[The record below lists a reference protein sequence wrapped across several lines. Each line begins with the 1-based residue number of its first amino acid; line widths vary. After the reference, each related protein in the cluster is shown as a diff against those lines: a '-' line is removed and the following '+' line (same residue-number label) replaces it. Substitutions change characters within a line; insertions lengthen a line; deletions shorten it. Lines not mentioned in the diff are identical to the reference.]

1 MRFRRTLSAILSL
14 FALVPLT
21 GCWDR
26 TELNEISIVV
36 GLGIDRIGDTYHIS
50 VQIVNPAEVTPK
62 SNTGSRLAPV
72 VTFEQEGKTL
82 PDAIGRMS
90 VLSPRRLQFS
100 HLRMVVIGEQ
110 TARQGLRKPLDYLS
124 RYAEMRNDFY
134 LVVAKNRPASDILK
148 VYSPM
153 DPIPANNLYTKL
165 QNSDKQ
171 WAATS
176 MMTLNELLLDME
188 TEGASAF
195 MTGIQ
200 IAGGGSEA
208 AGAGAQ
214 QQIAPSRNLEYSGTA
229 MFDKDRLVGWLDEQG
244 TKAINYVTDSV
255 KWTVGYLRCP
265 DNGRA
270 SVELFNTHAKVKVRG
285 SNKDDLSIH
294 AYVTI
299 EQDISD
305 IECNLDMTKE
315 STVKWF
321 DQATNK
327 KVSGIIRTTV
337 RDSKKR
343 LGIDV
348 FGFGRQVHR
357 QHPKIWHQIKD
368 WNETYKDVPVYVH
381 VDTTTRRIGTTQQS
395 VTHQTSKGG

>member
-1 MRFRRTLSAILSL
+1 MRHRRTLVAILSL
-14 FALVPLT
+14 FVLVPLA

-26 TELNEISIVV
+26 IELNEISIVV
-36 GLGIDRIGDTYHIS
+36 GLGIDRVGDTYHVS
-50 VQIVNPAEVTPK
+50 AQIVNPAEVTPK
-62 SNTGSRLAPV
+62 SNAGSRLAPV

-82 PDAIGRMS
+82 PDAIGRMA

-100 HLRMVVIGEQ
+100 HLRMVIFGER

-176 MMTLNELLLDME
+176 LMTLNELLIDME
-188 TEGASAF
+188 TEGKSAF

-200 IAGGGSEA
+200 ISGSDSGSSA
-208 AGAGAQ
+208 AAQ
-214 QQIAPSRNLEYSGTA
+214 QQIAPSQNLEYSGTA
-229 MFDKDRLVGWLDEQG
+229 MFDKDRMVGWLDEQG
-244 TKAINYVTDSV
+244 TKAINFVTDSV
-255 KWTVGYLRCP
+255 NWTVGSVRCP
-265 DNGRA
+265 DHGRA
-270 SVELFNTHAKVKVRG
+270 SLELFNTHAKVKVRG
-285 SNKDDLSIH
+285 SNKDDLAIH

-305 IECNLDMTKE
+305 VECNLDMTQE
-315 STVKWF
+315 ATMNWF
-321 DQATNK
+321 DHATEK
-327 KVSGIIRTTV
+327 KVTSLIRSTV

-348 FGFGRQVHR
+348 FGFGEQVHR
-357 QHPKIWHQIKD
+357 QHPKIWHRIKD
-368 WNETYKDVPVYVH
+368 WNETYKDVPVFVH
-381 VDTTTRRIGTTQQS
+381 VDTTTRRIGTTTQP
-395 VTHQTSKGG
+395 VTHQTDRGG